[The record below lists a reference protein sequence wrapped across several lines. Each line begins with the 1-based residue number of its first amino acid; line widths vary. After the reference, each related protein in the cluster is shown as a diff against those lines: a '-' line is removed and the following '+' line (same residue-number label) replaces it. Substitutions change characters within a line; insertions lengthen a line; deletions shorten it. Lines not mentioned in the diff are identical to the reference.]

1 MTSRRDFMR
10 LAGGAAIVASLPVS
24 AQQPPLLPQREIPG
38 TNEALSIIGL
48 GNSQAFRNGNAKVA
62 GELLQLYVER
72 GGRYVDVG
80 GSSAGFVGQL
90 GKEMGAT
97 EQLFFANYIDP
108 AEASAMRN
116 EVTDLAAAQGKSA
129 LDLVHTRDLEGFRL
143 RHDAY
148 REMQEDGLV
157 RFIGIARTGKP
168 NYGAIEQLIRDGL
181 VDFIQVNYSMLE
193 PEAAESLLPLA
204 MEEGIAVAISR
215 PFMNGNYFSVVE
227 GHELPGWA
235 AEFDCESWAQFS
247 LKYILAHPAVTCVLT
262 ETANPEHAID
272 NFGAGF
278 GRLPDA
284 QTRQRMQDHLRALS
298 ASR

>member
-10 LAGGAAIVASLPVS
+10 LAGGAAIVASMPVS

-48 GNSQAFRNGNAKVA
+48 GNSQAFRNGDAKVA

-90 GKEMGAT
+90 GKEMGAI

-116 EVTDLAAAQGKSA
+116 EVTDLAAAQGKAA

-143 RHDAY
+143 QHDAY

-157 RFIGIARTGKP
+157 RFIGVARTGKP
-168 NYGAIEQLIRDGL
+168 NYGSIEQLIRDGL

-298 ASR
+298 APR